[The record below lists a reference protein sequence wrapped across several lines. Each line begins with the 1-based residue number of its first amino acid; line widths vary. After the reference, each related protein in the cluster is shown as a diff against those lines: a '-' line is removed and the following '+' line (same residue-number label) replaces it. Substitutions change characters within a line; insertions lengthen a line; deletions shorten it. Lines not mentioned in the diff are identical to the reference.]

1 MRGFSVTWQS
11 GGPDP
16 GFCAPNFRWVCLCRR
31 PLLRSGS
38 ALLHFSTYLN
48 AESGNP
54 LHCAK
59 GIHWLRRDARR
70 YGHYRGKHKAW
81 AEPSAGRKRCRN
93 TLGMSAMRCRLALP
107 NKFWRIAA
115 SKFSSGVSGNGVFPP
130 GVYQSLAIIWRRKL
144 ARIACSNTPAN
155 ICSLVHLDLLIHF
168 VTSSWGCRRRL

>member
-54 LHCAK
+54 LHCGK
-59 GIHWLRRDARR
+59 GYIGFTNTR
-70 YGHYRGKHKAW
+70 KAW

-93 TLGMSAMRCRLALP
+93 TLRMSAMRCRLALP

-115 SKFSSGVSGNGVFPP
+115 SKFSSGVSGNGVFPR